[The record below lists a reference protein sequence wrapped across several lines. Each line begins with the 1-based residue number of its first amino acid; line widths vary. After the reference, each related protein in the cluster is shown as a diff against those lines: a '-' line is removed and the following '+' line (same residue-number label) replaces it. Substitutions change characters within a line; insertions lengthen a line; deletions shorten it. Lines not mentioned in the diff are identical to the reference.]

1 MHERRKKPKS
11 SSHSELDTYLTT
23 VFEFGDDA
31 DFQILKWWK
40 RHKPT
45 FSTLT
50 IVAKQLLAVPA
61 LTVAVDQIFRQH
73 FGQKKIKK
81 LSNHW
86 KLKFVLMIRKEPTCE
101 VKKNFYIYRLLTNGL
116 MMVQQWQLPTLMK
129 IIG

>member
-61 LTVAVDQIFRQH
+61 LTVVVKQAFSSGATFWKKEDQDWPPD
-73 FGQKKIKK
+73 
-81 LSNHW
+81 HW
-86 KLKFVLMIRKEPTCE
+86 KLKFASIIGNKPICKVR
-101 VKKNFYIYRLLTNGL
+101 KNFYIHHHPMNEL
-116 MMVQQWQLPTLMK
+116 MMV
-129 IIG
+129 